1 MEITTFIPWIV
12 GIFGLIVGSF
22 LNVVILRY
30 GTDKNLGGRSHCPKC
45 NHQLSWYE
53 LIPVISF
60 VVQLGKCRSCKEKIS
75 PQYFLV
81 ELMTAI
87 IFFFISHFL
96 LVQYGYIKTGFVII
110 LLIPLLIT
118 AVFAIIITVYDMR
131 HKLVPFLWFLL
142 MTLFSCIF
150 LVVGYFF
157 GLSFESFGQFIL
169 FHITGLIVVVPFL
182 AIWLFSSGK
191 YIGFADIE
199 IIAWMGFFF
208 GLFSGVIAVITAFYI
223 GAIFAVIYVCY
234 HKIKGHSYASVRKI
248 QVPFAPFL
256 LFAWLLVLLA
266 QSGILSLFTRLF
278 L

>member
-1 MEITTFIPWIV
+1 MEIMNFLPLII
-12 GIFGLIVGSF
+12 GLLGLIVGSF

-53 LIPVISF
+53 LIPVVSYVI
-60 VVQLGKCRSCKEKIS
+60 QLGKCRSCKEKIS
-75 PQYFLV
+75 SQYFLV
-81 ELMTAI
+81 ELMTAA

-96 LVQYGYIKTGFVII
+96 FLQYSYLGIGKLIA
-110 LLIPLLIT
+110 LLIPLVIT
-118 AVFAIIITVYDMR
+118 AVFAIIITVYDIR

-142 MTLFSCIF
+142 MVLFSLVF
-150 LVVGYFF
+150 LIVGYFF
-157 GLSFESFGQFIL
+157 GLSFGTFWQFIL
-169 FHITGLIVVVPFL
+169 FHILGLAAVVPFL

-191 YIGFADIE
+191 YIGFADVE
-199 IIAWMGFFF
+199 IIAWIGFFF

-223 GAIFAVIYVCY
+223 GAIFALIYVGY
-234 HKIKGHSYASVRKI
+234 HRVKGHSYASVKKVQI
-248 QVPFAPFL
+248 PFAPFL

-266 QSGILSLFTRLF
+266 QSGIISLFSRLF

>member
-1 MEITTFIPWIV
+1 MEITTLIPWIA

-60 VVQLGKCRSCKEKIS
+60 AVQLGKCRSCKGKIS

-81 ELMTAI
+81 ELMTAVV
-87 IFFFISHFL
+87 FFFISHFL
-96 LVQYGYIKTGFVII
+96 FLQYNYLGTGKLIA
-110 LLIPLLIT
+110 LLIPLLVT
-118 AVFAIIITVYDMR
+118 AVFAIMITAYDIR

-142 MTLFSCIF
+142 MVLFSIIF
-150 LVVGYFF
+150 LILGYFF
-157 GLSFESFGQFIL
+157 GLNLESFGRFIL
-169 FHITGLIVVVPFL
+169 FHLLGLIVVVPFL

-199 IIAWMGFFF
+199 IIAWIGFFF

-223 GAIFAVIYVCY
+223 GAIFALIYVGY
-234 HKIKGHSYASVRKI
+234 HKIKGHSYASVRKVQI
-248 QVPFAPFL
+248 PFAPFL
-256 LFAWLLVLLA
+256 LVAWLLVLLA
-266 QSGILSLFTRLF
+266 QSGIISLFTRLF

>member
-1 MEITTFIPWIV
+1 MEVFNLIPWIA

-30 GTDKNLGGRSHCPKC
+30 STDKNLGGRSHCPKC

-53 LIPVISF
+53 LIPVVSF

-75 PQYFLV
+75 SQYFLV
-81 ELMTAI
+81 ELMTAVV
-87 IFFFISHFL
+87 FFFISHFL
-96 LVQYGYIKTGFVII
+96 FQQYNYLGTGKLIA

-118 AVFAIIITVYDMR
+118 AVFAIIITAYDIR

-142 MTLFSCIF
+142 MVLFSLVF
-150 LVVGYFF
+150 LIIGYFF
-157 GLSFESFGQFIL
+157 GLSLESFGRFITVHL
-169 FHITGLIVVVPFL
+169 LGLVVVVPFL

-199 IIAWMGFFF
+199 IIAWIGFFF

-223 GAIFAVIYVCY
+223 GAIFALIYVGY
-234 HKIKGHSYASVRKI
+234 HKIKGHSYASVRKVQI
-248 QVPFAPFL
+248 PFAPFL
-256 LFAWLLVLLA
+256 LVAWLLVLWPITL
-266 QSGILSLFTRLF
+266 GIV
-278 L
+278 